1 MPSSD
6 LHGLLVMQIR
16 GNEAHSSSAHRRLRV
31 LVGSLA
37 PGVLPVV
44 TEDPPAGTILVD
56 LGPDHPSQAGL
67 IELRLWTTDG
77 LVRSAQVVV
86 GAMHRG
92 VEKLFEVRDY
102 TQILMLA
109 DRHDWHAPFFGELA
123 VALAAEQM
131 MGLAVPERAV
141 WLQTLLAEHTRILS
155 HAGFLTWVTRAAAA
169 DAGLNRLRES
179 LRRQT
184 LALTGN
190 RIHPMV
196 NRIGGLAADAEPDW
210 LQAENQLMSRAETAG
225 WAVLS
230 LIDQDPVAGLTRGVA
245 VLDAET
251 VGQYGVSGPAA
262 RASGVDLDLRRA
274 QPYLA
279 YPELADLLDPR
290 TTAGGDARSRLRAM
304 ADEMIISAR
313 LVRACAD
320 RLATT
325 GGPVAVR
332 LGKII
337 RLPEGQAYSSVE
349 APLGIAGVYLSS
361 RGEKTPWRL
370 RLRTPSFSNLASL
383 ESVLVGVEVR
393 SLEAALAS
401 VGYVVGDVDK

>member
-1 MPSSD
+1 
-6 LHGLLVMQIR
+6 VV
-16 GNEAHSSSAHRRLRV
+16 SSARM
-31 LVGSLA
+31 
-37 PGVLPVV
+37 
-44 TEDPPAGTILVD
+44 
-56 LGPDHPSQAGL
+56 
-67 IELRLWTTDG
+67 
-77 LVRSAQVVV
+77 VV

-109 DRHDWHAPFFGELA
+109 DRHDWQAPFAGELA
-123 VALAAEQM
+123 VALACEQM

-141 WLQTLLAEHTRILS
+141 WLRTLLAEHTRILS
-155 HAGFLTWVTRAAAA
+155 HAGFLTWVDRASAG
-169 DAGLNRLRES
+169 DTGLNGLRES

-196 NRIGGLAADAEPDW
+196 DRIGGLAADADPQW
-210 LQAENQLMSRAETAG
+210 LRAEVDLMSDVEATA
-225 WAVLS
+225 ATLLR
-230 LIDQDPVAGLTRGVA
+230 LIDSDPVAGLTRNVA
-245 VLDAET
+245 VLDPET

-262 RASGVDLDLRRA
+262 RASAVDLDLRRQ

-279 YPELADLLDPR
+279 YPDLADLIGAR
-290 TTAGGDARSRLRAM
+290 TTGGGDAQSRLSVM
-304 ADEMIISAR
+304 AEEMITSSG
-313 LVRACAD
+313 LVRACVD
-320 RLATT
+320 RLGATA
-325 GGPVAVR
+325 GPVAVR

-337 RLPEGQAYSSVE
+337 RLPEGRTYAAVE

-383 ESVLVGVEVR
+383 ESLLVGVEIS

>member
-1 MPSSD
+1 MTGHNP
-6 LHGLLVMQIR
+6 
-16 GNEAHSSSAHRRLRV
+16 LRV

-37 PGVLPVV
+37 PGVLPVI
-44 TEDPPAGTILVD
+44 TAEPPAGTILID

-67 IELRLWTTDG
+67 LELRLWTTDG
-77 LVRSAQVVV
+77 VISSAQVVV

-109 DRHDWHAPFFGELA
+109 DRHDWHSPFSGELA

-131 MGLAVPERAV
+131 MGLAVPERAM
-141 WLQTLLAEHTRILS
+141 WLRTLLAEHTRILS
-155 HAGFLTWVTRAAAA
+155 HAGFLTWVARASAA
-169 DAGLNRLRES
+169 DPGLNRLRES

-184 LALTGN
+184 QQLTGN

-196 NRIGGLAADAEPDW
+196 NRIGGLGADADPEW
-210 LQAENQLMSRAETAG
+210 LRAETALMPVAETTAT
-225 WAVLS
+225 AVLD
-230 LIDQDPVAGLTRGVA
+230 LLDRDPVAALSQEVA
-245 VLDAET
+245 LLGPET
-251 VGQYGVSGPAA
+251 VAEYGISGPAA
-262 RASGVDLDLRRA
+262 RASGVDLDLRRQ

-279 YPELADLLDPR
+279 YRDLADLMGPPAATGR
-290 TTAGGDARSRLRAM
+290 DARSRLRGLAE
-304 ADEMIISAR
+304 EMITSAR

-320 RLATT
+320 RLATI

-337 RLPEGQAYSSVE
+337 RLPEGQAYSAVE

-370 RLRTPSFSNLASL
+370 RLRTPSFSNVASL
-383 ESVLVGVEVR
+383 EALLVGVHPAT
-393 SLEAALAS
+393 LEATLAS
-401 VGYVVGDVDK
+401 IGYVIGDVDK